1 MGIFQK
7 ASEKIIIA
15 ISNNG
20 GELVKKTNY
29 AYCIV
34 FIMFTGLFL
43 SLSVTY
49 AQGTLRERIKA
60 RQLEKKQAE
69 KKAKVQALYD
79 KYEEE
84 CIACGWR
91 KITVNVNGLERRI
104 LWKAPKGNWKN
115 GAIIVL
121 HGGGGTYSNYCA
133 NIEIGRPMIE
143 FSNLAIGE
151 GFAVFSLDSE
161 EGFLRD
167 EEGYSCGKRWF
178 SMKED
183 NKSNPDLDF
192 IEKVTIETIP
202 ALRPK
207 VGSKDIFITG
217 ISNGGFMAVLAATT
231 FDDKITAF
239 APVSAG
245 DPYGIYVDCSEGSAF
260 RQTPGKLYDSE
271 TNKTINEIGACKADG
286 YPNEKEW
293 NTSYP
298 VKKPL
303 FKLFFHQ
310 GDGVCDESCKEKVRQ
325 LLIAHGYKD
334 EGSFIIKDA
343 GMRSPLKHFW
353 VSEYNQPL
361 IEFFKRQR

>member
-1 MGIFQK
+1 M
-7 ASEKIIIA
+7 
-15 ISNNG
+15 
-20 GELVKKTNY
+20 KKTNY
-29 AYCIV
+29 TYCIV

-43 SLSVTY
+43 SLSAAY
-49 AQGTLRERIKA
+49 AQGTLRERIRA
-60 RQLEKKQAE
+60 RRLEKKQA
-69 KKAKVQALYD
+69 AKEVKIQALYD

-84 CIACGWR
+84 CVADGWR

-104 LWKAPKGNWKN
+104 LWKAPKSNWKN

-133 NIEIGRPMIE
+133 NIEIGKPMIE
-143 FSNLAIGE
+143 FSNLAIEE
-151 GFAVFSLDSE
+151 GFAIFSLDSE

-167 EEGYSCGKRWF
+167 EKGYSCGKRWL

-183 NKSNPDLDF
+183 NKPNPDLDF
-192 IEKVTIETIP
+192 IEKAIIETIP
-202 ALRPK
+202 ALRPS

-245 DPYGIYVDCSEGSAF
+245 DPYGIYVNCFEGSAF

-271 TNKTINEIGACKADG
+271 TNKTINEIGACKAGD

-298 VKKPL
+298 VPVKKPL
-303 FKLFFHQ
+303 FKLFYHQ
-310 GDGVCDESCKEKVRQ
+310 GDGVCDTSCKEKVGH
-325 LLIAHGYKD
+325 LLVEHGYKD
-334 EGSFIIKDA
+334 EGSFIIEDTGRK
-343 GMRSPLKHFW
+343 RILHHFW
-353 VSEYNQPL
+353 KQEYNQPL
-361 IEFFKRQR
+361 IEFFKRQRKT